1 MRWLCLV
8 SSTSAFSPSI
18 FVSRLPAHLLNCF
31 FNSGLFTSWSNI
43 HWLMWPGFIV
53 TRALRSGTH
62 LSVIMS
68 MHPNTRLDLSATYYT
83 NMWYFPQQTHIVG
96 ILCNTSPNKRWFVQF
111 PPGTEVEGRIDRSEH
126 HQFSSDACLRLPV
139 WSCSIRRISVHFPAL
154 ACTVL

>member
-1 MRWLCLV
+1 MLTRCIYKFSCLAQILKQYWRTRIARHGCKCSKNLRPSLLEPLCMRWLCLV

-68 MHPNTRLDLSATYYT
+68 MHPNTRLDLSAMYYT
-83 NMWYFPQQTHIVG
+83 NMWCFPQ
-96 ILCNTSPNKRWFVQF
+96 
-111 PPGTEVEGRIDRSEH
+111 
-126 HQFSSDACLRLPV
+126 
-139 WSCSIRRISVHFPAL
+139 
-154 ACTVL
+154 